1 MANTFKSNLALN
13 IVTTGN
19 TVYTCPTATQT
30 TLIGLTLSNKSSG
43 TVTANVFLTR
53 SAVDYS
59 IISNAPILS
68 GSSLVPI
75 GGDQKVVLQAAD
87 SIKIT
92 TSANS
97 SIDTILSL
105 LEIA

>member
-1 MANTFKSNLALN
+1 MANTFRSNVSAN
-13 IVTTGN
+13 IVTSGN
-19 TVYTCPTATQT
+19 TIYTCPSATQT
-30 TLIGLTLSNKSSG
+30 TLIGMTLSNKSSG

-59 IISNAPILS
+59 IISNAPIIS
-68 GSSLVPI
+68 GSTLVPI

-87 SIKIT
+87 VLKVT

-97 SIDTILSL
+97 SLDVITSL
-105 LEIA
+105 LEIS

>member
-1 MANTFKSNLALN
+1 MANTFKSNCSSN
-13 IVTTGN
+13 ILTSGN
-19 TVYTCPTATQT
+19 TIYTCPSATQT
-30 TLIGLTLSNKSSG
+30 TLIGMTLSNKSSG

-59 IISNAPILS
+59 IISNAPIIS
-68 GSSLVPI
+68 GSTLVPI

-87 SIKIT
+87 VLKVT

-97 SIDTILSL
+97 SLDVIASL
-105 LEIA
+105 LEIS